1 MATTG
6 TGPHRAPRKTPT
18 CPVNIYVAFFRAECR
33 DGDDPYTA
41 AEQQC
46 APQEIGT
53 RAAEEWIP
61 GHHPVGAIRRRDLA
75 AGALTAADTVELNS
89 VGFPTHKGAGE

>member
-1 MATTG
+1 MRPSHAASATRSGGPEPDLGNMATTG

-33 DGDDPYTA
+33 DGGDPY
-41 AEQQC
+41 
-46 APQEIGT
+46 
-53 RAAEEWIP
+53 
-61 GHHPVGAIRRRDLA
+61 
-75 AGALTAADTVELNS
+75 TAADTVELNS